1 MDKKLTKK
9 DYYEILKGIVT
20 GSNVE
25 KGEDLIAFI
34 DKQIEQLDNKAIK
47 AKEKAAEK
55 KAEGDELR
63 AIVLSVLTPDFQTIE
78 DIVAQIEGEDITK
91 AKIVARLTQLV
102 KNGEA
107 KKEQTKNAENKKV
120 MTYAIAD

>member
-9 DYYEILKGIVT
+9 DYYEILKGIII

-25 KGEDLIAFI
+25 NREDLVAFI
-34 DKQIEQLDNKAIK
+34 DKQIEQLDNKATK

-63 AIVLSVLTPDFQTIE
+63 AVVLSVLTSDFQTIE

>member
-25 KGEDLIAFI
+25 NGEDLVAFI
-34 DKQIEQLDNKAIK
+34 DKQIEQLDNKATK

>member
-25 KGEDLIAFI
+25 NGEDLVAFI
-34 DKQIEQLDNKAIK
+34 DKQIEQLDNKATK

-63 AIVLSVLTPDFQTIE
+63 AVVLSVLTSDFQTIE

>member
-9 DYYEILKGIVT
+9 DYYEILKGIIT
-20 GSNVE
+20 ENNVE
-25 KGEDLIAFI
+25 NGEDLVAFI

-63 AIVLSVLTPDFQTIE
+63 AVVLSVLTSDFQTIE

-107 KKEQTKNAENKKV
+107 KKEQIKNAENKKV